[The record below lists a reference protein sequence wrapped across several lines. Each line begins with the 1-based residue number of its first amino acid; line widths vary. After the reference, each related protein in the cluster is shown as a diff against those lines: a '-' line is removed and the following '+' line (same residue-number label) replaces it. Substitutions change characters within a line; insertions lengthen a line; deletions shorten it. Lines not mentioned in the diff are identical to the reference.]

1 MTLTLDA
8 QLEQRIQRV
17 QANGNYR
24 EPADVIDEALSLL
37 ESELQLLEAE
47 KADLNGR
54 LDRSAADVEVGRVYS
69 AEEAA
74 RLLDQ
79 RIAERAM
86 KKAS

>member
-24 EPADVIDEALSLL
+24 EPADVIDEALTLL
-37 ESELQLLEAE
+37 ESEQQLLEAE
-47 KADLNGR
+47 KTDLNAR
-54 LDRSAADVEVGRVYS
+54 LDRSAADAQAGRVYS
-69 AEEAA
+69 ADEAA
-74 RLLDQ
+74 HLLDQ